1 MLGQHRPASETPFKW
16 RFAGGRW
23 LTFGG
28 IWSSLIISKKKE
40 EKNVVGVGRPLA
52 KLFMDPRMKTTD
64 RKIVGPHIAA

>member
-1 MLGQHRPASETPFKW
+1 MAF
-16 RFAGGRW
+16 RW
-23 LTFGG
+23 WAMAHFRWYLVL
-28 IWSSLIISKKKE
+28 SYYLKKKKE